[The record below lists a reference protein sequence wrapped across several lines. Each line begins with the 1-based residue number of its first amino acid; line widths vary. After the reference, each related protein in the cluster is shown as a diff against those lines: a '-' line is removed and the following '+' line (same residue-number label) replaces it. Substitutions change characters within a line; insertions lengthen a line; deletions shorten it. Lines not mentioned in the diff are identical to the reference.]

1 MTVVTIP
8 KTVGKEKELVL
19 IPRREYEKF
28 LDLEKD
34 AQKRA
39 TEELDADKAVRIYQ
53 KEKQAGKLKSIK
65 SLADLK

>member
-19 IPRREYEKF
+19 IPRREYERF
-28 LDLEKD
+28 LHLEED

-39 TEELDADKAVRIYQ
+39 IEERDIDKAVQTYQ
-53 KEKQAGKLKSIK
+53 KEKRAGKLKSIK
-65 SLADLK
+65 SLADLN

>member
-28 LDLEKD
+28 LHLEED
-34 AQKRA
+34 AKKRA
-39 TEELDADKAVRIYQ
+39 IEEQDTDKAIQVYQ
-53 KEKQAGKLKSIK
+53 KEKREGKLKSIK